1 VDIHNLFLA
10 NEKEIFIYKNKDL
23 INKRLA
29 FTDINGDAW
38 SFALAIGYTFKI
50 WEEREGGFLM
60 IDWDDTNLSLSTSD
74 TNEILLNAP
83 ATDTNI
89 ERGKY
94 YYEIEYLIDGGYT
107 ILIAYGTANII

>member
-1 VDIHNLFLA
+1 MH
-10 NEKEIFIYKNKDL
+10 
-23 INKRLA
+23 
-29 FTDINGDAW
+29 
-38 SFALAIGYTFKI
+38 
-50 WEEREGGFLM
+50 
-60 IDWDDTNLSLSTSD
+60 NLSLSTSD